1 MNLDFAFR
9 TLGKPKMNLDFASRI
24 LQKPKMNLDFA
35 SLSVGEG
42 ENDFR

>member
-9 TLGKPKMNLDFASRI
+9 TLR
-24 LQKPKMNLDFA
+24 KPKMNLDFA

-42 ENDFR
+42 KNDFR